1 MIISILKRGIRG
13 DEQGVI
19 MDLANILPTL
29 EIGVP
34 LYLVIS
40 YVAIISIC
48 ILFLR
53 LRLGLTVSFLFV
65 FYIGYLYNR
74 NILLDAIKG
83 STLGMLVY
91 TISGFII
98 IILAIISF
106 LSGPKK

>member
-1 MIISILKRGIRG
+1 
-13 DEQGVI
+13 

-34 LYLVIS
+34 LYLVIP